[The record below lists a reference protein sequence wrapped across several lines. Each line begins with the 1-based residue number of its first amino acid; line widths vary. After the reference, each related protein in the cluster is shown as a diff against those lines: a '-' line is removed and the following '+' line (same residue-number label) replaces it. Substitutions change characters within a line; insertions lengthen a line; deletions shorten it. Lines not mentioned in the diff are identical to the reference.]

1 MHCGS
6 NKKRMK
12 KGMGGHVQT
21 VDGIT
26 DGNAAARR
34 EMKYGGGKI
43 KMAKGGQ
50 PSYKH
55 GECPKGKP
63 C

>member
-1 MHCGS
+1 MHCGT
-6 NKKRMK
+6 KKRMK
-12 KGMGGHVQT
+12 KRMGGHS
-21 VDGIT
+21 DI
-26 DGNAAARR
+26 GNEMARR
-34 EMKYGGGKI
+34 EMKYGGG
-43 KMAKGGQ
+43 MARDGLKKGGQ